1 MTSCENG
8 ATIPLERQGDK
19 MKTRAWLFK
28 YIKPYV
34 PGMVFAF
41 LLTITNTVLSNVR
54 PLIQGRIV
62 DEVFQKMDASR
73 LVQLV
78 LAMLLAVLL
87 KDVFRIIDHYILE
100 GTSQKVVKNMRI
112 ELYGSL
118 QKQDFRFFDSNRTGD
133 IMNRLTGD
141 IESIRHF
148 VAWVLNGMIENLF
161 LFITALIILSS
172 INWKL
177 TLILCALTP
186 VIAFTGIGFSKK
198 VGPAFRNARACLS
211 QLNTVAQENIS
222 GNRVVKA
229 MVREEYELEK
239 FDKANGDYKNANI
252 QSNRIAQ
259 KYMPTLNFLANT
271 LNVLVLV
278 VGGWMV
284 IEEQMSIGDY
294 VTFNSMSW
302 ALNMPMRSLGWLI
315 NDTSNMLASAEKV
328 KEFYLSQPEIFGNK
342 KDTDRDKR
350 LEGNVT
356 FNNVSFKYN
365 DDSGVAIENV
375 SFEAKKGQTIAII
388 GETGS
393 GKSTI
398 ANLMFRFYD
407 VNEGEVLLDGMNV
420 KDMSLKHVRKSMAIA
435 MQDIFLFSDT
445 IEGNIAYGNPD
456 ASFEEVKEAAIKAD
470 ANNFI
475 ERMPEGYE
483 TIVGERGVG
492 LSGGQKQRISLA
504 RALLKNPS
512 ILILDDTT
520 SAVDMET
527 EKYIQQMLNRESG
540 NRTMFIIAHRISSVK
555 DADLI
560 LVMEKGRIIERGTHD
575 ELVAFGGKY
584 KEVFDTQTGNFNE
597 KGGE

>member
-1 MTSCENG
+1 
-8 ATIPLERQGDK
+8 
-19 MKTRAWLFK
+19 MKTRSWLFK
-28 YIKPYV
+28 YIKPFV
-34 PGMVFAF
+34 PQMVFAF
-41 LLTITNTVLSNVR
+41 ILTITNTLLSNVR
-54 PLIQGRIV
+54 PLLQGRIV
-62 DEVFQKMDASR
+62 DEVFQKMDVTN
-73 LVQLV
+73 LVKLT

-87 KDVFRIIDHYILE
+87 KDVFRIIDHLILE
-100 GTSQKVVKNMRI
+100 GTSQKVIKNMRI
-112 ELYGSL
+112 ELYDSL

-141 IESIRHF
+141 IDSIRHF
-148 VAWVLNGMIENLF
+148 VAWVMNGMIENLF
-161 LFITALIILSS
+161 LFITALIILGS
-172 INWKL
+172 INLKL
-177 TLILCALTP
+177 TLTLCILTP
-186 VIAFTGIGFSKK
+186 VIALTGIGFSKK

-229 MVREEYELEK
+229 MVREKFELEK
-239 FDKANGDYKNANI
+239 FDKANGEYKNANI

-284 IEEQMSIGDY
+284 INGETTGMTIGDY

-328 KEFYLSQPEIFGNK
+328 KEFYLSEPEIFGNK
-342 KDTDRDKR
+342 KDTERNKR

-356 FNNVSFKYN
+356 FNNVSFSYN
-365 DDSGVAIENV
+365 EAGAAIENV

-407 VNEGEVLLDGMNV
+407 ATEGEVLLDGINV
-420 KDMSLKHVRKSMAIA
+420 RDMSLKHVRKSMAIA

-456 ASFEEVKEAAIKAD
+456 ATMEEVREAAIKAD
-470 ANNFI
+470 ANHFI
-475 ERMPEGYE
+475 EKMPEGYE

-527 EKYIQQMLNRESG
+527 EKYIQQMLKKEAG

-555 DADLI
+555 NADLI

-575 ELVAFGGKY
+575 ELISLNGKY
-584 KEVFDTQTGNFNE
+584 KEVYDTQTGNFNE
-597 KGGE
+597 KGEE

>member
-1 MTSCENG
+1 
-8 ATIPLERQGDK
+8 
-19 MKTRAWLFK
+19 MKTSKWMFK

-54 PLIQGRIV
+54 PLIQGMIV
-62 DEVFQKMDASR
+62 DEVFEGRNISLLGT
-73 LVQLV
+73 LVA
-78 LAMLLAVLL
+78 AMLIAILL

-100 GTSQKVVKNMRI
+100 GTSQKIIKNMRV
-112 ELYGSL
+112 ELYTSL
-118 QKQDFRFFDSNRTGD
+118 QKQDFSFFDSNRTGD

-141 IESIRHF
+141 IDSIRHF
-148 VAWVLNGMIENLF
+148 IAWVMNGMIENLF
-161 LFITALIILSS
+161 LFVTALCILGS
-172 INWKL
+172 INPTL
-177 TLILCALTP
+177 TLILVALTP
-186 VIAFTGIGFSKK
+186 VIGTAGFFFSRK

-229 MVREEYELEK
+229 MVREGFELEK
-239 FDKANGDYKNANI
+239 FDKANNAYKDANI
-252 QSNRIAQ
+252 ASNRIAQ
-259 KYMPTLNFLANT
+259 KYMPLLNFLANT

-284 IEEQMSIGDY
+284 ISEKMTIGDY

-302 ALNMPMRSLGWLI
+302 ALNAPMRSLGWLI

-328 KEFYLSQPEIFGNK
+328 KEFYLAEPAIYGNK
-342 KDTDRDKR
+342 ADKERNKR

-356 FNNVSFKYN
+356 FKNVSFSY
-365 DDSGVAIENV
+365 DGAPAIKNV
-375 SFEAKKGQTIAII
+375 SFEAKRGQTIAII

-393 GKSTI
+393 GKSTV

-407 VNEGEVLLDGMNV
+407 ATEGEVLLDGMNV
-420 KDMSLKHVRKSMAIA
+420 KDMSLKHVRKSMAMA

-445 IEGNIAYGNPD
+445 IEGNIAYGNPE

-470 ANNFI
+470 AHGFI
-475 ERMPEGYE
+475 ERMPEGYD

-504 RALLKNPS
+504 RALLKKPS

-527 EKYIQQMLNRESG
+527 EKYIQEMLAREGG

-555 DADLI
+555 NADLI
-560 LVMEKGRIIERGTHD
+560 LVMEKGSIIERGTHE
-575 ELVAFGGKY
+575 ELVALGGKY
-584 KEVFDTQTGNFNE
+584 KEVCDTQMGSFNVKE
-597 KGGE
+597 GE

>member
-1 MTSCENG
+1 
-8 ATIPLERQGDK
+8 
-19 MKTRAWLFK
+19 MKTGKWLFK

-34 PGMVFAF
+34 FGMAFAF
-41 LLTITNTVLSNVR
+41 LLTILNTVLSNIR
-54 PLIQGRIV
+54 PLIQGKIV
-62 DEVFQKMDASR
+62 DEVFEGRNID
-73 LVQLV
+73 LLGQLV
-78 LAMLLAVLL
+78 LALLLSIL
-87 KDVFRIIDHYILE
+87 IKDVFRIVDHYILE
-100 GTSQKVVKNMRI
+100 GTSQKVIKNMRL
-112 ELYGSL
+112 ELYNSL
-118 QKQDFRFFDSNRTGD
+118 QKQDFKFFDSNRTGD

-141 IESIRHF
+141 IDSIRHF
-148 VAWVLNGMIENLF
+148 IAWVMNGMIENLF
-161 LFITALIILSS
+161 LFVTALCILGS
-172 INWKL
+172 INPTL
-177 TLILCALTP
+177 TLILVALTP
-186 VIAFTGIGFSKK
+186 VIGTAGFFFSRK

-229 MVREEYELEK
+229 MVREGFELEK
-239 FDKANGDYKNANI
+239 FDKANNAYKDANI
-252 QSNRIAQ
+252 ASNRIAQ
-259 KYMPTLNFLANT
+259 KYMPLLNFLANT

-284 IEEQMSIGDY
+284 ISEKMTIGDY

-328 KEFYLSQPEIFGNK
+328 KEFYLAEPQIYGNK
-342 KDTDRDKR
+342 NDKERNKR
-350 LEGNVT
+350 LEGNVC
-356 FNNVSFKYN
+356 FKNVSFSY
-365 DDSGVAIENV
+365 DGSPAIKDV
-375 SFEAKKGQTIAII
+375 SFEAKRGQTIAII

-393 GKSTI
+393 GKSTV
-398 ANLMFRFYD
+398 ANLIFRFYD
-407 VNEGEVLLDGMNV
+407 ATEGEVLLDGMNV
-420 KDMSLKHVRKSMAIA
+420 KDMSLKHVRASMAMA

-456 ASFEEVKEAAIKAD
+456 ASLEEVKEAAIKAD
-470 ANNFI
+470 AHGFI
-475 ERMPEGYE
+475 EKMPEGYD

-527 EKYIQQMLNRESG
+527 EKYIQEMLSREAG
-540 NRTMFIIAHRISSVK
+540 NRTMFVIAHRISSVK

-560 LVMEKGRIIERGTHD
+560 LVMEKGRIIERGTHE
-575 ELVAFGGKY
+575 ELLALGGKY
-584 KEVFDTQTGNFNE
+584 KEV
-597 KGGE
+597 

>member
-1 MTSCENG
+1 
-8 ATIPLERQGDK
+8 
-19 MKTRAWLFK
+19 MKTRSWIFK

-34 PGMVFAF
+34 PAMIFAF
-41 LLTITNTVLSNVR
+41 SLTIINTFLSNVR
-54 PLIQGRIV
+54 PFLQGRIV
-62 DEVFQKMDASR
+62 DEVFEKGEVSR
-73 LVQLV
+73 LGALV
-78 LAMLLAVLL
+78 AAMLISILL
-87 KDVFRIIDHYILE
+87 KDIFRIVDHYILE
-100 GTSQKVVKNMRI
+100 GTSQKIVKNMRI
-112 ELYGSL
+112 ELYNSL
-118 QKQDFRFFDSNRTGD
+118 QRQDFKFFDSNRTGD

-141 IESIRHF
+141 IDSIRHF
-148 VAWVLNGMIENLF
+148 VAWVMNGMIENLF
-161 LFITALIILSS
+161 LFISALAILGS
-172 INWKL
+172 INPVL
-177 TLILCALTP
+177 TLSLCVLTP
-186 VIAFTGIGFSKK
+186 VIAALGLSFSKK

-229 MVREEYELEK
+229 MVREDFEREK
-239 FDKANGDYKNANI
+239 FDLANNAYRDANI
-252 QSNRIAQ
+252 KSNRIAQ
-259 KYMPTLNFLANT
+259 KYMPLLNFMANT
-271 LNVLVLV
+271 MNVLVLV

-284 IEEQMSIGDY
+284 INDKMTIGDY

-302 ALNMPMRSLGWLI
+302 ALNAPMRSLGWLI

-328 KEFYLSQPEIFGNK
+328 KEFYLAQPEIYGNK
-342 KDTDRDKR
+342 ADKNRNER
-350 LEGNVT
+350 LTGDVEFKNVS
-356 FNNVSFKYN
+356 FSYDGSPAIKNVSFK
-365 DDSGVAIENV
+365 AE
-375 SFEAKKGQTIAII
+375 KGQTIAII

-407 VNEGEVLLDGMNV
+407 TTEGEVLLDGMNV
-420 KDMSLKHVRKSMAIA
+420 KDMSLKHVRASMAIA

-456 ASFEEVKEAAIKAD
+456 ASFEEVKAAAVKAD
-470 ANNFI
+470 ANEFI
-475 ERMPEGYE
+475 KRMPEGYD

-527 EKYIQQMLNRESG
+527 EKYIQQMLKKEAG

-555 DADLI
+555 NADLI
-560 LVMEKGRIIERGTHD
+560 LVMEKGSIIERGSHE
-575 ELVAFGGKY
+575 ELLKLGGKY
-584 KEVFDTQTGNFNE
+584 KEVYDTQTGSFDIRE
-597 KGGE
+597 GE

>member
-1 MTSCENG
+1 M
-8 ATIPLERQGDK
+8 
-19 MKTRAWLFK
+19 MK
-28 YIKPYV
+28 YIKPFV
-34 PGMVFAF
+34 PAMVFAF

-54 PLIQGRIV
+54 PIIQGRIV
-62 DEVFQKMDASR
+62 DEVFEGKNISI
-73 LVQLV
+73 LGTLV
-78 LAMLLAVLL
+78 LALLVSILL
-87 KDVFRIIDHYILE
+87 KDVFRVVDHYILE
-100 GTSQKVVKNMRI
+100 GVSQKVIKNMRI
-112 ELYGSL
+112 ELYNSL
-118 QKQDFRFFDSNRTGD
+118 QKQDFKFFDSNRTGD

-141 IESIRHF
+141 IDSIRHF

-161 LFITALIILSS
+161 LFITALVILGS
-172 INWKL
+172 INIQL
-177 TLILCALTP
+177 TLLLVAITP
-186 VIAFTGIGFSKK
+186 VIGVTGFFFSRK

-229 MVREEYELEK
+229 MVREKFELTK
-239 FDKANGDYKNANI
+239 FDKANTDYKDANI
-252 QSNRIAQ
+252 ASNRIAQ

-271 LNVLVLV
+271 LNIIVLVA
-278 VGGWMV
+278 GGWMV
-284 IEEQMSIGDY
+284 IKGKMSIGDY

-302 ALNMPMRSLGWLI
+302 ALNAPMRSLGWLI

-328 KEFYLSQPEIFGNK
+328 KEFYLTEPEIYGNK
-342 KDTDRDKR
+342 KDTERNKR
-350 LEGNVT
+350 LEGNVE
-356 FNNVSFKYN
+356 FNNVSFSY
-365 DDSGVAIENV
+365 DGSVAIKNV

-393 GKSTI
+393 GKSTL

-407 VNEGEVLLDGMNV
+407 ATEGEVLLDGMNV
-420 KDMSLKHVRKSMAIA
+420 KDMSLKHVRNSMAIA

-445 IEGNIAYGNPD
+445 IEGNIAYGNPE

-475 ERMPEGYE
+475 KRMPEGYD

-520 SAVDMET
+520 SSVDMET
-527 EKYIQQMLNRESG
+527 EKYIQQMLDKEGG
-540 NRTMFIIAHRISSVK
+540 NRTMFVIAHRISSVK
-555 DADLI
+555 NADLI
-560 LVMEKGRIIERGTHD
+560 LVMEKGEIIERGTH
-575 ELVAFGGKY
+575 ESLLALGGKY
-584 KEVFDTQTGNFNE
+584 KEVCDTQYGSFNVKE
-597 KGGE
+597 GE

>member
-1 MTSCENG
+1 
-8 ATIPLERQGDK
+8 
-19 MKTRAWLFK
+19 MKTGKWMYK

-34 PGMVFAF
+34 PGMAFAF

-54 PLIQGRIV
+54 PLLQGMIV
-62 DEVFQKMDASR
+62 DEVFGNGKIS
-73 LVQLV
+73 LLGSLV

-87 KDVFRIIDHYILE
+87 KDVFRVIDHYILE
-100 GTSQKVVKNMRI
+100 GTSQKIIKNMRL
-112 ELYGSL
+112 ELYESL
-118 QKQDFRFFDSNRTGD
+118 QKQDFKFFDSNRTGD

-141 IESIRHF
+141 IDSIRHF
-148 VAWVLNGMIENLF
+148 VAWVMNGMIENLF
-161 LFITALIILSS
+161 LFVTALIILGS
-172 INWKL
+172 INLPL
-177 TLILCALTP
+177 TLVLVAITP
-186 VIAFTGIGFSKK
+186 VIGITGFFFSKK
-198 VGPAFRNARACLS
+198 VGPAFRNARAMLS
-211 QLNTVAQENIS
+211 QLNTVAQENIA

-229 MVREEYELEK
+229 MVREKFELSK
-239 FDKANGDYKNANI
+239 FDEANNAYRNANI

-259 KYMPTLNFLANT
+259 KYMPFLNFLANT

-284 IEEQMSIGDY
+284 ITEKMSVGDY

-302 ALNMPMRSLGWLI
+302 ALNAPMRSLGWLI
-315 NDTSNMLASAEKV
+315 NDTSNMMASAEKV
-328 KEFYLSQPEIFGNK
+328 KEFYLAEPLIYGNK
-342 KDTDRDKR
+342 NDKERNKR
-350 LEGNVT
+350 LEGNVC
-356 FNNVSFKYN
+356 FKNVSFSY
-365 DDSGVAIENV
+365 DGSPAIKNV

-407 VNEGEVLLDGMNV
+407 ATEGEVLLDGINV
-420 KDMSLKHVRKSMAIA
+420 KDMSLKHVRKSMAMA

-456 ASFEEVKEAAIKAD
+456 ATEEEVKDAAIKAD
-470 ANNFI
+470 AHNFI
-475 ERMPEGYE
+475 SRMPEGYD

-527 EKYIQQMLNRESG
+527 EKYIQQMLSHEAG

-555 DADLI
+555 NADLI
-560 LVMEKGRIIERGTHD
+560 LVMEKGSIIERGTHE
-575 ELVAFGGKY
+575 ELIKLGGKY
-584 KEVFDTQTGNFNE
+584 KEVCDTQMGSFNVKE
-597 KGGE
+597 GE

>member
-1 MTSCENG
+1 
-8 ATIPLERQGDK
+8 
-19 MKTRAWLFK
+19 MKTSKWMFK

-34 PGMVFAF
+34 PGMIFAF

-54 PLIQGRIV
+54 PLIQGMIV
-62 DEVFQKMDASR
+62 DEVFENRNIS
-73 LVQLV
+73 LLGTLV
-78 LAMLLAVLL
+78 LAMLIAILL

-100 GTSQKVVKNMRI
+100 GTSQKIIKNMRV
-112 ELYGSL
+112 ELYTSL
-118 QKQDFRFFDSNRTGD
+118 QKQDFSFFDSNRTGD

-141 IESIRHF
+141 IDSIRHF
-148 VAWVLNGMIENLF
+148 VAWVMNGMIENLF
-161 LFITALIILSS
+161 LFVTALVILGS
-172 INWKL
+172 INPTL
-177 TLILCALTP
+177 TLVLVTLTP
-186 VIAFTGIGFSKK
+186 VIGVTGFFFSRK

-211 QLNTVAQENIS
+211 RLNTVAQENIS

-229 MVREEYELEK
+229 MVREKYELEK
-239 FDKANGDYKNANI
+239 FDDANGAYKDANI
-252 QSNRIAQ
+252 ASNRIAQ
-259 KYMPTLNFLANT
+259 KYMPLLNFLANT

-284 IEEQMSIGDY
+284 INEKMTIGDY

-302 ALNMPMRSLGWLI
+302 ALNAPMRSLGWLI

-328 KEFYLSQPEIFGNK
+328 KEFYLAEPAIYGNK
-342 KDTDRDKR
+342 ADKERDKR
-350 LEGNVT
+350 LEGNVC
-356 FNNVSFKYN
+356 FNNVSFSY
-365 DDSGVAIENV
+365 DGAPAIKNV
-375 SFEAKKGQTIAII
+375 SFEAKRGQTVAII

-393 GKSTI
+393 GKSTV

-407 VNEGEVLLDGMNV
+407 ATEGEVLLDGMNV
-420 KDMSLKHVRKSMAIA
+420 KSMSLKHVRKSMAMA

-445 IEGNIAYGNPD
+445 IEGNIAYGNPE

-470 ANNFI
+470 AHGFI
-475 ERMPEGYE
+475 ERMPEGYD
-483 TIVGERGVG
+483 TIIGERGVG

-527 EKYIQQMLNRESG
+527 EKYIQEMLSREAG

-555 DADLI
+555 NADFI
-560 LVMEKGRIIERGTHD
+560 LVMEKGSIIERGTHE
-575 ELVAFGGKY
+575 ELIKLGGKY
-584 KEVFDTQTGNFNE
+584 KEVCDTQMGSFDIKE
-597 KGGE
+597 GE

>member
-1 MTSCENG
+1 MTLG
-8 ATIPLERQGDK
+8 K
-19 MKTRAWLFK
+19 WLFK

-62 DEVFQKMDASR
+62 DEVFEGGNIS
-73 LVQLV
+73 LLGQLV
-78 LAMLLAVLL
+78 LALLISILL

-100 GTSQKVVKNMRI
+100 GTSQKVIKNMRL
-112 ELYGSL
+112 ELYTSL
-118 QKQDFRFFDSNRTGD
+118 QKQDFKFFDSNRTGD

-141 IESIRHF
+141 IDSIRHF
-148 VAWVLNGMIENLF
+148 VAWVMNGMIENLF
-161 LFITALIILSS
+161 LFGTALVLLGS
-172 INWKL
+172 INLRL
-177 TLILCALTP
+177 TLILVAITP
-186 VIAFTGIGFSKK
+186 VIGVTGFFFSRR

-211 QLNTVAQENIS
+211 RLNTVAQENIS

-229 MVREEYELEK
+229 MVREGYELEK
-239 FDKANGDYKNANI
+239 FDEANNAYRNANI
-252 QSNRIAQ
+252 ASNRIAQ
-259 KYMPTLNFLANT
+259 KFMPFLNFLANT

-284 IEEQMSIGDY
+284 INEKMTIGDY

-302 ALNMPMRSLGWLI
+302 ALNMPMRSIGWLI

-328 KEFYLSQPEIFGNK
+328 KEFYLSEPAIFGNK
-342 KDTDRDKR
+342 ADPDRNKR
-350 LEGNVT
+350 LEGNVC
-356 FNNVSFKYN
+356 FNNVSFTY
-365 DDSGVAIENV
+365 DGSPAIKDIT
-375 SFEAKKGQTIAII
+375 FEAKRGQTIAII

-407 VNEGEVLLDGMNV
+407 ATEGEVLLDGMNV
-420 KDMSLKHVRKSMAIA
+420 RNMSLKHVRASMAMA

-470 ANNFI
+470 AHGFI
-475 ERMPEGYE
+475 EKMPEGYD

-527 EKYIQQMLNRESG
+527 EKYIQEMLGKEAG

-555 DADLI
+555 NADLI

-575 ELVAFGGKY
+575 ELVTLGGKY
-584 KEVFDTQTGNFNE
+584 KEVCDTQMGSFDGKE
-597 KGGE
+597 GE

>member
-1 MTSCENG
+1 
-8 ATIPLERQGDK
+8 
-19 MKTRAWLFK
+19 MKTGKWLFK

-34 PGMVFAF
+34 FGMAFAF
-41 LLTITNTVLSNVR
+41 LLTISNTVLSNIR
-54 PLIQGRIV
+54 PLIQGKIV
-62 DEVFQKMDASR
+62 DEVFEGRNID
-73 LVQLV
+73 LLGQLV
-78 LAMLLAVLL
+78 LALLLSIL
-87 KDVFRIIDHYILE
+87 IKDVFRIIDHYILE
-100 GTSQKVVKNMRI
+100 GTSQKVIKNMRL
-112 ELYGSL
+112 ELYNSL
-118 QKQDFRFFDSNRTGD
+118 QKQDFKFFDSNRTGD

-141 IESIRHF
+141 IDSIRHF
-148 VAWVLNGMIENLF
+148 VAWVMNGMIENLF
-161 LFITALIILSS
+161 LFVTALVILGS
-172 INWKL
+172 INPVL
-177 TLILCALTP
+177 TLVLVMITP
-186 VIAFTGIGFSKK
+186 LIGTTGFFFSRK

-229 MVREEYELEK
+229 MVREEFELSK
-239 FDKANGDYKNANI
+239 FDDANNAYKDANI
-252 QSNRIAQ
+252 KSNRIAQ
-259 KYMPTLNFLANT
+259 KYLPLLNFMANT

-284 IEEQMSIGDY
+284 IENKMSIGDY

-302 ALNMPMRSLGWLI
+302 ALNAPMRSLGWLI

-328 KEFYLSQPEIFGNK
+328 KEFYLAKPAIYGNK
-342 KDTDRDKR
+342 DDKNRDER

-356 FNNVSFKYN
+356 FKNVSFSFDGN
-365 DDSGVAIENV
+365 LPAINNI
-375 SFEAKKGQTIAII
+375 SFEAKRGQTIAII

-393 GKSTI
+393 GKSTV

-407 VNEGEVLLDGMNV
+407 VTEGEVLLDGVNV
-420 KDMSLKHVRKSMAIA
+420 KDMSLKHVRKSMAMA

-456 ASFEEVKEAAIKAD
+456 ATFEEVKEAAIKAD
-470 ANNFI
+470 AHNFI
-475 ERMPEGYE
+475 KRMPDGYD

-527 EKYIQQMLNRESG
+527 EKYIQEMLNRESG
-540 NRTMFIIAHRISSVK
+540 SRTMFIIAHRISSVK
-555 DADLI
+555 NADLI
-560 LVMEKGRIIERGTHD
+560 LVMEKGSIIERGTHS
-575 ELVAFGGKY
+575 ELIRLGGKY
-584 KEVFDTQTGNFNE
+584 KEVYDTQTGSFNTRE
-597 KGGE
+597 GE

>member
-1 MTSCENG
+1 
-8 ATIPLERQGDK
+8 
-19 MKTRAWLFK
+19 MKTRKWIFK

-34 PGMVFAF
+34 PGMAFAF
-41 LLTITNTVLSNVR
+41 MLTILNTLLSNVR
-54 PLIQGRIV
+54 PLIQGKIV
-62 DEVFQKMDASR
+62 DEVFEGKNISI
-73 LVQLV
+73 LGTLV
-78 LAMLLAVLL
+78 LALLCSILL
-87 KDVFRIIDHYILE
+87 KDVFRIVDHYILE
-100 GTSQKVVKNMRI
+100 GTSQKIIKNMRI
-112 ELYGSL
+112 ELYNSL
-118 QKQDFRFFDSNRTGD
+118 QKQDFKFFDSNRTGD

-141 IESIRHF
+141 IDSIRHF

-161 LFITALIILSS
+161 LFITALIILGS
-172 INWKL
+172 INPVL
-177 TLILCALTP
+177 TLVLVALTP
-186 VIAFTGIGFSKK
+186 VIGVTGFFFSRK

-222 GNRVVKA
+222 GNRIVKA
-229 MVREEYELEK
+229 MVREDYELSK
-239 FDKANGDYKNANI
+239 FDKANNDYKNANI
-252 QSNRIAQ
+252 SSNRIAQ

-284 IEEQMSIGDY
+284 IENKMTIGDY

-328 KEFYLSQPEIFGNK
+328 KEFYLAEPEIYGNHE
-342 KDTDRDKR
+342 DLDRNKR

-356 FNNVSFKYN
+356 FNNVSFSY
-365 DDSGVAIENV
+365 DGAVALRDI
-375 SFEAKKGQTIAII
+375 SFEAKRGQTVAII

-393 GKSTI
+393 GKSTL

-407 VNEGEVLLDGMNV
+407 ATEGEVLLDGINV
-420 KDMSLKHVRKSMAIA
+420 KDMSLKHVRKSMAMA

-456 ASFEEVKEAAIKAD
+456 ATFEEVKQAAIKAD
-470 ANNFI
+470 ANEFI
-475 ERMPEGYE
+475 KRMPDGYD
-483 TIVGERGVG
+483 TIIGERGVG

-512 ILILDDTT
+512 VLILDDTT
-520 SAVDMET
+520 SSVDMET
-527 EKYIQQMLNRESG
+527 EKYIQEMLKKEAG

-555 DADLI
+555 NADLI

-575 ELVAFGGKY
+575 ELVALGGKY
-584 KEVFDTQTGNFNE
+584 KEVCDTQYGNFNIN
-597 KGGE
+597 